1 MRVRS
6 SWEEVIKILSS
17 YKNKKNVIK
26 SSNVK
31 KENPEEALVDI
42 ATELTRN
49 IKRENIGQEES
60 LKENTGLDFEENKDT
75 ILSEYRK
82 ELEVE
87 RQELIA
93 DAEKEIE
100 SLKEEAQAA
109 GFQEGQTQGYQLG
122 RQEGYES
129 ILGQA
134 QEEAEEIKAR
144 MQKEAQ
150 DYVDGYLK
158 KNRNNI
164 IDLALTMAE
173 SIVYYEI
180 DKSDTG
186 LIDLLDKH
194 VDGYMEVE
202 SIIIRCH
209 PKAKEQI
216 VKHLD
221 RLEEKSPATKFFLI
235 SDSKLAEHDL
245 ILESEDQVIDLD
257 IEKQIES
264 IRETIR
270 NVE

>member
-1 MRVRS
+1 MQVRS

-17 YKNKKNVIK
+17 YKKNVIK

-42 ATELTRN
+42 ATEVVTNFKKEDRS
-49 IKRENIGQEES
+49 QEES
-60 LKENTGLDFEENKDT
+60 LNDGSDWNLERHKESV
-75 ILSEYRK
+75 LSEYRI

-87 RQELIA
+87 RERLIA
-93 DAEKEIE
+93 DAKKEIE
-100 SLKEEAQAA
+100 ELKKETQQV
-109 GFQEGQTQGYQLG
+109 GFEEGQVQGYQSG
-122 RQEGYES
+122 RQEGYDS
-129 ILGQA
+129 IIGQA
-134 QEEAEEIKAR
+134 QEEAEMIKNR

-158 KNRNNI
+158 KNRENI
-164 IDLALTMAE
+164 INLALSMAE
-173 SIVYYEI
+173 SIVRYEI
-180 DKSDTG
+180 DQSDTG
-186 LIDLLDKH
+186 LIDLLDKQ
-194 VDGYMEVE
+194 VDGYLEVE

-221 RLEEKSPATKFFLI
+221 RLEEKSPATKFFVL

-245 ILESEDQVIDLD
+245 ILESDDQVIDLD